1 MLPTFKQ
8 DAVQKL
14 KELKRTY
21 VQYYI
26 ALHKKSR
33 LGPNDDKKK
42 SKLLADARLE
52 KLKKLATISLMPS
65 AHLEDF
71 QNKLASLVPCFSLT
85 EQEINDGP
93 KCLHCAYSPNAD
105 ASIVPALQVLQSL
118 DMKLDDLLEEWTSV
132 LLTNLEDPTTQKN
145 INLLKADDKKH
156 VEKFLK
162 KRELPDKLE
171 HDFIHALQEVLS
183 GLIKIEIKT
192 SDIKDALAKGGTPA
206 TLDELKSRF
215 ETYLSERTKGQDQT
229 KIRIVLD

>member
-1 MLPTFKQ
+1 
-8 DAVQKL
+8 
-14 KELKRTY
+14 
-21 VQYYI
+21 
-26 ALHKKSR
+26 
-33 LGPNDDKKK
+33 
-42 SKLLADARLE
+42 
-52 KLKKLATISLMPS
+52 
-65 AHLEDF
+65 
-71 QNKLASLVPCFSLT
+71 
-85 EQEINDGP
+85 
-93 KCLHCAYSPNAD
+93 
-105 ASIVPALQVLQSL
+105 
-118 DMKLDDLLEEWTSV
+118 MKLDDLLEEWTSV